1 MGMKAKPEARLELTE
16 AEMRDY
22 GYKVIDSIIAH
33 HLNQED
39 KKPVSLATRK
49 EMDSLLGE
57 DIPEHATAVDSVLET
72 VMEKVMPYTN
82 LLSHPKFF
90 SFVPGPSNYVSAIAD
105 TLATGFNV
113 FSGGWVA

>member
-1 MGMKAKPEARLELTE
+1 MKAKPEARLELTE

-49 EMDSLLGE
+49 
-57 DIPEHATAVDSVLET
+57 
-72 VMEKVMPYTN
+72 
-82 LLSHPKFF
+82 
-90 SFVPGPSNYVSAIAD
+90 
-105 TLATGFNV
+105 
-113 FSGGWVA
+113 